1 MVRNTRNLTDTTM
14 DLSNY
19 IAIIGI
25 IIGSI
30 TSFVVIFI
38 KIRHDN
44 RKVLSK
50 LESLSIEVKD
60 IKEDSDDRK
69 FRDLLSVKINSE
81 ASNIMNSKLTNNN
94 EFRQMIKLTCQ
105 TGFTNVI
112 EIILISQF
120 SENSESVKSRL
131 ISASRIIAEN
141 INYNKLFIRR
151 FKGIDIDFSLSCDEK
166 ELKKKA
172 IIKEFYTSM
181 KEEIILPVMK
191 LFLDNY
197 TNVSKLKNG
206 TRRKRFEEII
216 LNMISAITSNAIE
229 KYKLFAQ

>member
-1 MVRNTRNLTDTTM
+1 M

>member
-1 MVRNTRNLTDTTM
+1 
-14 DLSNY
+14 
-19 IAIIGI
+19 
-25 IIGSI
+25 
-30 TSFVVIFI
+30 
-38 KIRHDN
+38 
-44 RKVLSK
+44 
-50 LESLSIEVKD
+50 
-60 IKEDSDDRK
+60 
-69 FRDLLSVKINSE
+69 VKINSK
-81 ASNIMNSKLTNNN
+81 ASDIMNLKLTNNN

-206 TRRKRFEEII
+206 TRRKRFEEIT

>member
-1 MVRNTRNLTDTTM
+1 M

-44 RKVLSK
+44 KKVLNELK
-50 LESLSIEVKD
+50 SLSIEVKD
-60 IKEDSDDRK
+60 LKEDFDDRK
-69 FRDLLSVKINSE
+69 FRDLLRVKINSE
-81 ASNIMNSKLTNNN
+81 ASDIMNLKLTNNN

-112 EIILISQF
+112 EIILINQF

-131 ISASRIIAEN
+131 ISVSRIIAEN
-141 INYNKLFIRR
+141 INYNKLFERR
-151 FKGIDIDFSLSCDEK
+151 FKIIDDDNCLSSENKKINK
-166 ELKKKA
+166 EV
-172 IIKEFYTSM
+172 IIKSFYKSM
-181 KEEIILPVMK
+181 KEEIIVPVMK
-191 LFLDNY
+191 MFLENY

-206 TRRKRFEEII
+206 TRRKRFEEIT

>member
-1 MVRNTRNLTDTTM
+1 M
-14 DLSNY
+14 DLNNY

-44 RKVLSK
+44 KKVLNELK
-50 LESLSIEVKD
+50 SLSIEVKD
-60 IKEDSDDRK
+60 LKEDFDDRK
-69 FRDLLSVKINSE
+69 FRDLLRVKINSE
-81 ASNIMNSKLTNNN
+81 ASDIMNLKLTNNN

-112 EIILISQF
+112 EIILINQF

-131 ISASRIIAEN
+131 ISVSRIIAEN
-141 INYNKLFIRR
+141 INYNKLFERR
-151 FKGIDIDFSLSCDEK
+151 FKIIDDDNCLSSENKKINK
-166 ELKKKA
+166 EV
-172 IIKEFYTSM
+172 IIKCFYESM
-181 KEEIILPVMK
+181 KEEIIVPVMEM
-191 LFLDNY
+191 FLENY

-206 TRRKRFEEII
+206 TRRKKFAEIS
-216 LNMISAITSNAIE
+216 LNMISAITENSIE
-229 KYKLFAQ
+229 RYKLFAQ

>member
-1 MVRNTRNLTDTTM
+1 M

-181 KEEIILPVMK
+181 KEEIILPVME

-216 LNMISAITSNAIE
+216 LNMISAITSNLIE

>member
-1 MVRNTRNLTDTTM
+1 M

-81 ASNIMNSKLTNNN
+81 ASNMMNLKLTNNN

-206 TRRKRFEEII
+206 TRRKRFEEIT